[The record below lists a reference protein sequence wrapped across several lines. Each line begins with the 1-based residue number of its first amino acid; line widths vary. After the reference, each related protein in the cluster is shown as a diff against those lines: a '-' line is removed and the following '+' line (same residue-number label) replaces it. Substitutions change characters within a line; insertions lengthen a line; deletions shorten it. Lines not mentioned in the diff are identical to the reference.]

1 LAVPDLLR
9 DVIDALVAL
18 PPGAVYTAIG
28 ILAAVENIFPPVPA
42 DTAVAV
48 GAFLSTAGQI
58 SVWMVFGITW
68 TANSASATGVYI
80 AGRTIGR
87 PFFRGR
93 LGRRLLQ
100 PRAMARL
107 ELAYERHG
115 TWGILL
121 SRFVPGLRAVVPPFA
136 GIAGLGAFRTI
147 APIVVASG
155 LWYGALTYLAATVI
169 RELQQIVDLISG
181 INRVGLGIAVSA
193 AVAGLATW
201 WRRRRRKSMVEDDGV
216 DGR

>member
-1 LAVPDLLR
+1 MPDLLH

-18 PPGAVYTAIG
+18 PPGAVYTVIG
-28 ILAAVENIFPPVPA
+28 VLAAVENIFPPVPA
-42 DTAVAV
+42 DTAVVV

-68 TANSASATGVYI
+68 TANSVSATGVYI

-93 LGRRLLQ
+93 LGQRLLQ

-107 ELAYERHG
+107 ESAYERYG

-155 LWYGALTYLAATVI
+155 LWYGALTYLAATAI
-169 RELQQIVDLISG
+169 RELQQIADLISR
-181 INRVGLGIAVSA
+181 INRVGTAIVVSA
-193 AVAGLATW
+193 AVVGLATWW
-201 WRRRRRKSMVEDDGV
+201 WRRRRRSIVEDDGFE
-216 DGR
+216 GR

>member
-1 LAVPDLLR
+1 MPDLLH
-9 DVIDALVAL
+9 DIIDTLVAL

-48 GAFLSTAGQI
+48 GAFLSTAGRI

-68 TANSASATGVYI
+68 TANSVSATVVYI

-93 LGRRLLQ
+93 LGQRLLQ

-147 APIVVASG
+147 APIVLASG
-155 LWYGALTYLAATVI
+155 LWYGALTYLAATAI
-169 RELQQIVDLISG
+169 RELHQIVDLISG
-181 INRVGLGIAVSA
+181 INRVGAAIAVSA
-193 AVAGLATW
+193 AVTGLTTW
-201 WRRRRRKSMVEDDGV
+201 WWRRRRKSMVEDDGP